1 MGRYQKEAID
11 PSLSPRAWKS
21 ASFVINDFKAAKIV
35 PTLIVSVLLDQG
47 SASLE
52 IRRIRVSVDA
62 DGVVGL
68 AYLITLQRCKHKPL
82 LVVFCINT
90 FPLHLCHVIH
100 SLGSSQERD
109 SRDSRDRHR
118 ACVLWCWHSF
128 LVSGFSLGLSLLIK
142 KCVIMAINFRTS
154 CLLICFDS

>member
-1 MGRYQKEAID
+1 MLWCLIFH
-11 PSLSPRAWKS
+11 S
-21 ASFVINDFKAAKIV
+21 AELQNYVPALHGIMFGSFNFNIKHHNIICFLNLTLITLHKIV
-35 PTLIVSVLLDQG
+35 PILIVSVLLDQS

-90 FPLHLCHVIH
+90 FPLHHVTLSIH
-100 SLGSSQERD
+100 WDRVKSATRATGIELRFLDSLSAD
-109 SRDSRDRHR
+109 SP
-118 ACVLWCWHSF
+118 
-128 LVSGFSLGLSLLIK
+128 
-142 KCVIMAINFRTS
+142 
-154 CLLICFDS
+154 

>member
-1 MGRYQKEAID
+1 MLWCLIFH
-11 PSLSPRAWKS
+11 S
-21 ASFVINDFKAAKIV
+21 AELQNYVPALHGIMFGSFNFNIKHHNIICFLNLTLITLHKIV
-35 PTLIVSVLLDQG
+35 PILIVSVLLDQS

-109 SRDSRDRHR
+109 SRDRHR
-118 ACVLWCWHSF
+118 ACVL
-128 LVSGFSLGLSLLIK
+128 
-142 KCVIMAINFRTS
+142 
-154 CLLICFDS
+154 

>member
-21 ASFVINDFKAAKIV
+21 ASVVINDFKAAKIV
-35 PTLIVSVLLDQG
+35 PILIVSVLLDQS

-109 SRDSRDRHR
+109 SRDRHR

-142 KCVIMAINFRTS
+142 NCVIMAINFRTS